1 MLNFNFS
8 LLFFFL
14 LCEMFMMSKN
24 TKCEIHNVPYV
35 LPSFFFLSHNGCH
48 GKVWR
53 LKKIPPFE
61 SCLLEKNW
69 LLWKILKKR
78 RVKCIYP
85 PPGEKTATSFK
96 LYFFFVKKLFDF
108 IILIFSVGS
117 LGKKLPEIGTYNPP
131 PPLTPL
137 FRKLLGG

>member
-1 MLNFNFS
+1 MVRFPHFLDGKCWILTFHYC
-8 LLFFFL
+8 FFFL
-14 LCEMFMMSKN
+14 LCEMFIMSKN

-69 LLWKILKKR
+69 LLWNILKKCE
-78 RVKCIYP
+78 VKCIYP
-85 PPGEKTATSFK
+85 APGEKTATSFK
-96 LYFFFVKKLFDF
+96 KNRHPELVFTYKKNF
-108 IILIFSVGS
+108 
-117 LGKKLPEIGTYNPP
+117 PP
-131 PPLTPL
+131 TLNCW
-137 FRKLLGG
+137 FWK

>member
-1 MLNFNFS
+1 MSNFNFS
-8 LLFFFL
+8 LFFFKK
-14 LCEMFMMSKN
+14 LCGMSMMPKN

-61 SCLLEKNW
+61 SRLLEKNW

-96 LYFFFVKKLFDF
+96 RLSFAHWRKNGIIVFSPSFSPFNKK
-108 IILIFSVGS
+108 IISWKFKHFKQKVFSN
-117 LGKKLPEIGTYNPP
+117 T
-131 PPLTPL
+131 
-137 FRKLLGG
+137 